1 MTIEDRME
9 IQDLVYKYAYYVDSF
24 IFPEW
29 VELFAPEGTLDES
42 EFGMGK
48 YDGHA
53 ALAGY
58 GDTMG
63 GRVLHLVHLITNH
76 LVWDFKGDT
85 AKGTSFAIVESMQK
99 TGARARYHVK
109 YEDEYQK
116 LNGRWVFSKRMLR
129 KSFPP
134 EILSAPNV

>member
-1 MTIEDRME
+1 MTIEERIE

-24 IFPEW
+24 IFDEW
-29 VELFAPEGTLDES
+29 VKLFAPDGTLDES

-58 GDTMG
+58 GANMG
-63 GRVLHLVHLITNH
+63 GRVLHLVHLMTNH
-76 LVWDFKGDT
+76 LVWDIQGDT

-109 YEDEYQK
+109 YEDDYK
-116 LNGRWVFSKRMLR
+116 RLDGSWVFAKRTLR

-134 EILSAPNV
+134 EILAE

>member
-1 MTIEDRME
+1 MNIEDRMA

-24 IFPEW
+24 MFSEW
-29 VELFAPEGTLDES
+29 VELFAPEATLDES

-58 GDTMG
+58 GENMG

-76 LVWDFKGDT
+76 LVWDFQGDS
-85 AKGTSFAIVESMQK
+85 ARGTSLAIVESMQK
-99 TGARARYHVK
+99 SGARARYHVK

-116 LNGRWVFSKRMLR
+116 LDNRWVFSKRMLR

-134 EILSAPNV
+134 EILAVADA